1 MRRGV
6 LAGAAGVLI
15 VLTGCFGPDPNLTE
29 SGKGKPLLSVEFP
42 DEAAP
47 GAVETATLTVEN
59 PGPGDIEILTV
70 AFAAV
75 GVPAA
80 SGSLPVDLVP
90 ITTTPDNP
98 AVASVEP
105 EPQKVSND
113 GVVYYFGRLD
123 EGETTEIAFDLVLP
137 KTPGPVASSVSV
149 YDAREIDRIR
159 GLRLATA
166 VRG

>member
-1 MRRGV
+1 MRG
-6 LAGAAGVLI
+6 LAAGAAALLI
-15 VLTGCFGPDPNLTE
+15 LLTGCFGPDPNLTE
-29 SGKGKPLLSVEFP
+29 TGKGRPVLSVEFP
-42 DEAAP
+42 EEAAP

-70 AFAAV
+70 AFAGV

-80 SGSLPVDLVP
+80 SGPLPADLVP
-90 ITTTPDNP
+90 VTTTPDNP

-113 GVVYYFGRLD
+113 GVVYYFGRLG
-123 EGETTEIAFDLVLP
+123 EGDTTEIAFDLVLP

-159 GLRLATA
+159 GVRLATA
-166 VRG
+166 IRG